1 MRALGNVGESHTDWY
16 HIRKELGT
24 VIRQGFHPTIILINN
39 SGYTIERVIHG
50 PTRSY
55 NDISETWDY
64 QNMLKFFGASSESKS
79 YTARTYEELRAVLED
94 PEFAANQHI
103 QLLEAFMDKYDA
115 PWNMLKLV
123 KVGSE
128 RAAEGLKKWDGECGR
143 RRVVKDTNL
152 LQSDC
157 VLKDS
162 PSYRK
167 AVE

>member
-1 MRALGNVGESHTDWY
+1 
-16 HIRKELGT
+16 
-24 VIRQGFHPTIILINN
+24 
-39 SGYTIERVIHG
+39 
-50 PTRSY
+50 
-55 NDISETWDY
+55 
-64 QNMLKFFGASSESKS
+64 MLKFFGAPAEAKS
-79 YTARTYEELRAVLED
+79 YTARTYEELHSVLENPD
-94 PEFAANQHI
+94 FAASEHI

-128 RAAEGLKKWDGECGR
+128 RAAAGLKKWDEQCGR

-152 LQSDC
+152 MQSDQ

>member
-1 MRALGNVGESHTDWY
+1 
-16 HIRKELGT
+16 
-24 VIRQGFHPTIILINN
+24 LINN
-39 SGYTIERVIHG
+39 SGYTVERVIHG
-50 PTRSY
+50 PTRAY
-55 NDISETWDY
+55 NDISVTWDY
-64 QNMLKFFGASSESKS
+64 QNMLKFFGASSKSKS
-79 YTARTYEELRAVLED
+79 YTARTYEELHTVLQD
-94 PEFAANQHI
+94 PEFAASQHI

-123 KVGSE
+123 NAGSE
-128 RAAEGLKKWDGECGR
+128 AAAAGLKKWDEECGR

-152 LQSDC
+152 AQSDY

>member
-1 MRALGNVGESHTDWY
+1 
-16 HIRKELGT
+16 
-24 VIRQGFHPTIILINN
+24 LINN
-39 SGYTIERVIHG
+39 SGYTVERVIHG
-50 PTRSY
+50 PTRAY
-55 NDISETWDY
+55 NDISVTWDY
-64 QNMLKFFGASSESKS
+64 QNMLKFFGASSKSKS
-79 YTARTYEELRAVLED
+79 YTARTYEELHTVLQD
-94 PEFAANQHI
+94 PEFAASQHI

-128 RAAEGLKKWDGECGR
+128 GAAAGLKKWDEECGR

-152 LQSDC
+152 VQSDY